1 MKKTLGIIINNQ
13 SNNLMP
19 LTGHRNP
26 ITLPFFARY
35 RLIDFALSN
44 MVNSKI
50 AKIGIV
56 ASDKYRSLLDH
67 VGTGQE
73 WGLSR
78 KSQSLVILQ
87 GTRRLEQSDRP
98 QINIMDF
105 QNNRMVFERSRID
118 NVLLAAPDVV
128 CRINYDTVVNAHDEM
143 GGDITLV
150 SRNLRDVE
158 EEENNLY
165 MKVDDACNVLKMQYN
180 SREGC
185 NKRLASK
192 MILTKR
198 IMLKILDIAGEIGEY
213 EIINLIMSNLDYFK
227 VKCYTYDGY
236 MRKIMNI
243 SDYYNASMEL
253 LDTDIACELFSRDDI
268 VYTKI
273 KDNHPTL
280 YKKSSKVKRA
290 AVASG
295 SVIYG
300 EVENSIL
307 FRNIKQS
314 KGSVVTN
321 SILME
326 GCKLGENVVLD
337 YVIADRNVIISD
349 NIVIKGTKDTP
360 VVLQK
365 ETVL

>member
-1 MKKTLGIIINNQ
+1 MKKTLGIILNNQ
-13 SNNLMP
+13 SNNLST

-35 RLIDFALSN
+35 RLIDFAMSN

-50 AKIGIV
+50 SKIGIV

-78 KSQSLVILQ
+78 KSQSLIILQ
-87 GTRRLEQSDRP
+87 GTRKLETTDRP
-98 QINIMDF
+98 HINLVDF
-105 QNNRMVFERSRID
+105 EKNRMVFERSRYD
-118 NVLLAAPDVV
+118 NVLLAAPNVV
-128 CRINYDTVVNAHDEM
+128 CHIDYSKVLDAHDKM
-143 GGDITLV
+143 GGDITFIC
-150 SRNLRDVE
+150 RDLREVE
-158 EEENNLY
+158 QEKDNLY
-165 MKVDDACNVLKMQYN
+165 LKVDDDGNILKLQFD
-180 SREGC
+180 SRKGC

-192 MILTKR
+192 LVLKKD

-213 EIINLIMSNLDYFK
+213 ELLSLIKSNLDFFK
-227 VKCYTYDGY
+227 VKCYTFSGY
-236 MRKIMNI
+236 MRKIKTI
-243 SDYYNASMEL
+243 EDYFNTSMQL
-253 LDTDIACELFSRDDI
+253 LDTEISCELFTGEDT

-280 YKKSSKVKRA
+280 YKHSSKVKRA

-295 SVIYG
+295 SVICG
-300 EVENSIL
+300 HVEDSIL
-307 FRNIKQS
+307 FRNIRQKS
-314 KGSVVTN
+314 GSIITN

-326 GCKLGENVVLD
+326 GCSIGENVELD
-337 YVIADRNVIISD
+337 YVIADRNVVISD
-349 NIVIKGTKDTP
+349 NIVIKGTHKTP

>member
-1 MKKTLGIIINNQ
+1 
-13 SNNLMP
+13 
-19 LTGHRNP
+19 
-26 ITLPFFARY
+26 
-35 RLIDFALSN
+35 
-44 MVNSKI
+44 
-50 AKIGIV
+50 
-56 ASDKYRSLLDH
+56 
-67 VGTGQE
+67 
-73 WGLSR
+73 
-78 KSQSLVILQ
+78 
-87 GTRRLEQSDRP
+87 
-98 QINIMDF
+98 
-105 QNNRMVFERSRID
+105 
-118 NVLLAAPDVV
+118 
-128 CRINYDTVVNAHDEM
+128 
-143 GGDITLV
+143 
-150 SRNLRDVE
+150 VE

-165 MKVDDACNVLKMQYN
+165 LKVDDACNVLKMQYN

-192 MILTKR
+192 MILTKQ

-213 EIINLIMSNLDYFK
+213 EIINLIMSNLDFFK
-227 VKCYTYDGY
+227 VKCYTYGGY
-236 MRKIMNI
+236 MRKIKNI
-243 SDYYNASMEL
+243 SDYYDASMEL
-253 LDTDIACELFSRDDI
+253 LNTDIACELFSRDDI